1 MELLRSS
8 NVGEI
13 EFEQQAKT
21 RKVITERWTNLGF
34 LDGVE
39 GDLKNNLAILYE
51 NQAKQILREGTN
63 ANSSGS
69 FETVVF
75 PVIRR
80 SFSKLLANDIVSVQA
95 INMSIGKLFYF
106 IPKTSSRVDGSGNA
120 GVNDY
125 IYGGANSVYSAHTSI
140 AAEQLPACVS
150 SGCNITKY
158 QEKNLYDLFYNDGLF
173 DNSKGK
179 ITIGAL
185 GAQPVTFGSNG
196 AFVSAVG
203 ATLPASN
210 DGTVR
215 GVILKLTGFTST
227 NKGRLTGPVGNE
239 MDSESFLASLKVVN
253 ATGDDITNPDGTVV
267 AADGK
272 DLRFRLVTQQYGKGI
287 VAYNDICDSEGSI
300 YVEANLT
307 LPATQSTFDGFIG
320 VSGFTADTTSFI
332 ASYASYSSLENET
345 EMAEVSFEMDSVVV
359 SVTDRKLR
367 ATWTPE
373 LAQDVSA
380 YHNIDA
386 EAELTSLMSE
396 QVAGEIDREI
406 LIDLRKGG
414 AWSLDW
420 DYNGW
425 RTVSN
430 VSTKYTIKEWNQTL
444 VTKINQ
450 VAAQIQK
457 ATLRGGANFIVV
469 STEISAVF
477 NDLDNFHATDAGA
490 DEDMYSLGI
499 SKIGSLGARFKV
511 YVDPFAPAGTVLVG
525 RKGSSIMDTGYI
537 YAPYIPL
544 TLTPTLTNFNT
555 FSSVKGI
562 MTRYAKKMVSN
573 RFYGKVNCF
582 NLQVF
587 DPREL
592 R

>member
-1 MELLRSS
+1 MELLRSAQ
-8 NVGEI
+8 VGDI
-13 EFEQQAKT
+13 ELRQQEKT
-21 RKVITERWTNLGF
+21 RKIVTERWEKLGF

-39 GDLKNNLAILYE
+39 GDLKNNLAVLYE
-51 NQAKQILREGTN
+51 NQAKEILKEATN

-80 SFSKLLANDIVSVQA
+80 TFSKLLANDIVSVQA

-106 IPKTSSRVDGSGNA
+106 IPKTSSRVDANGNA

-140 AAEQLPACVS
+140 AAEQLAQCVS

-158 QEKNLYDLFYNDGLF
+158 QEKSLYDLFYNDGLF

-185 GAQPVTFGSNG
+185 AAEPVKFGANGNFVT
-196 AFVSAVG
+196 AVG
-203 ATLPASN
+203 ETLAASN

-239 MDSESFLASLKVVN
+239 MDSESFLATLKVVN
-253 ATGDDITNPDGTVV
+253 ATGSDIVNPDGNVV

-272 DLRFRLVTQQYGKGI
+272 EVRFRLVTQQYGKGI
-287 VAYNDICDSEGSI
+287 VAYNDICDSEGAI

-307 LPATQSTFDGFIG
+307 IPADQSTFDGFIG
-320 VSGFTADTTSFI
+320 VSGFTADTTTFI

-359 SVTDRKLR
+359 SAESRKMR

-386 EAELTSLMSE
+386 EAELTTLMSE
-396 QVAGEIDREI
+396 QVAAEIDREV
-406 LIDLRKGG
+406 LIDLRKG
-414 AWSLDW
+414 ATQVLDW
-420 DYNGW
+420 DYAGW
-425 RTVSN
+425 RKVSN
-430 VSTKYTIKEWNQTL
+430 VSTKYTQKEWNQLL

-457 ATLRGGANFIVV
+457 ATLRGSANFIVV

-511 YVDPFAPAGTVLVG
+511 YVDPYAPAGTALIG
-525 RKGSSIMDTGYI
+525 RKGSSLMDTGYI
-537 YAPYIPL
+537 YAPYVPL
-544 TLTPTLTNFNT
+544 TLTATLTNFNT

-587 DPREL
+587 DTREL